1 MIYVL
6 SHQIQNDDSRHQHL
20 NIKFSLL
27 LYEQLLIIAVVSSR
41 RWHMYESD
49 RRKLILNYYHFQ
61 KMQEKMG
68 AEAGTAAEIVSNS
81 MHADANT
88 GPNGSTIKK
97 LEATGAAKAD
107 APPSGGCCEIM

>member
-1 MIYVL
+1 
-6 SHQIQNDDSRHQHL
+6 
-20 NIKFSLL
+20 
-27 LYEQLLIIAVVSSR
+27 
-41 RWHMYESD
+41 
-49 RRKLILNYYHFQ
+49 
-61 KMQEKMG
+61 MQEKMG